1 MCGGGSV
8 GQNVKATGFGVEGGG
23 RGQVARN
30 GVGGLVKPQAAMR
43 ALHSSLPCDVG
54 NYVEIP
60 RQRRLNINAGKKTR
74 TLIETQSASITQK
87 ESGNTEFIWKH
98 RLAQEIREQS
108 SPRS

>member
-43 ALHSSLPCDVG
+43 ALHSSLPFDVG

-74 TLIETQSASITQK
+74 TLKHHLPASHKKSETQNLF
-87 ESGNTEFIWKH
+87 GNTDLPKK
-98 RLAQEIREQS
+98 
-108 SPRS
+108 

>member
-43 ALHSSLPCDVG
+43 ALHSSLPFDVG

-74 TLIETQSASITQK
+74 TLKHTICQHHTKSLKHRIYLETQTCPRNK
-87 ESGNTEFIWKH
+87 
-98 RLAQEIREQS
+98 QS